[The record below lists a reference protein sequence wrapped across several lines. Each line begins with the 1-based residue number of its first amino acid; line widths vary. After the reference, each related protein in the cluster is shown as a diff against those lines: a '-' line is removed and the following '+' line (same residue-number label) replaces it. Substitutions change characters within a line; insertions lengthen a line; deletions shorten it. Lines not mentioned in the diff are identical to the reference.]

1 VAALSRL
8 DELWRDV
15 WFPAVPIERVAIF
28 RIAVAAFA
36 LIDVVVFSNYLI
48 GYTAVDPVFFDPVYL
63 LAAPSFLG
71 IDALPVPTG
80 AGYLVLYTLMIAALV
95 SAVIGYRTR
104 VALALAAP
112 LYLYHWVLFNSWGKI
127 NHGKIPVIF
136 ALFVLIVAPAG
147 GRLAVDAVRRRRAA
161 GRPDERPTHDRL
173 AGWALRV
180 VGVLVV
186 GSYLFS
192 VYAKLVNSGLGW
204 PLEPILAVEFRAA
217 AHPLGLLLAE
227 QRQLLVVLQG
237 VTLVAEAAAVFAFA
251 GGWRRNL
258 VLLTLGGMHV
268 GSYVLLGTEFFA
280 FILCYLVFFR
290 LEDGLAWLRLRLAGS
305 RAPQL
310 SGTA

>member
-1 VAALSRL
+1 MAALSRPVA
-8 DELWRDV
+8 LWTEI

-28 RIAVAAFA
+28 RIAVTLFA
-36 LIDVVVFSNYLI
+36 LVDVVVFSNYLI
-48 GYTAVDPVFFDPVYL
+48 GYTAIDPVFFQPVYL

-71 IDALPVPTG
+71 IDALPIPSR
-80 AGYLVLYTLMIAALV
+80 AGYLVLYLVMIAALL
-95 SAVIGYRTR
+95 SAVVGYRTR
-104 VALALAAP
+104 AALAIAAP
-112 LYLYHWVLFNSWGKI
+112 LFLYHWALFNSWGKI
-127 NHGKIPVIF
+127 NHGKIPLIF

-147 GRLAVDAVRRRRAA
+147 GRLAVDTVRRRRAGWGENA
-161 GRPDERPTHDRL
+161 PTHDRL

-180 VGVLVV
+180 VGVVVV

-192 VYAKLVNSGLGW
+192 VYAKLANTGLGW

-217 AHPLGLLLAE
+217 AHPIGLFLAQ
-227 QRQLLVVLQG
+227 QRELLVVLQG

-258 VLLTLGGMHV
+258 VLFTLGSMHV

-290 LEDGLAWLRLRLAGS
+290 LEYGLAWLRQRSAGS
-305 RAPQL
+305 QAHQR
-310 SGTA
+310 SSVD